1 MASSSCSHSF
11 LTHRLQC
18 SAFDPEFDRRNLE
31 LLRQGRGSQGV
42 EFTPEEVFLSGD
54 REFLKWIIALG
65 ISGDTTAE
73 IVDALA
79 AQSEITFTVFAIWE

>member
-1 MASSSCSHSF
+1 

-18 SAFDPEFDRRNLE
+18 SAFDPELDRRKLE

-42 EFTPEEVFLSGD
+42 ELTPEEVFLSGD
-54 REFLKWIIALG
+54 HECLNWVIALG

-79 AQSEITFTVFAIWE
+79 AQSGITCTVFAIWE